1 MTKIGSPKVKAA
13 WSSAKAKAEFCELIY
28 RAEANGPQTVTRRG
42 RRVAVIVSLKEWER
56 TTKVRKLGQ

>member
-1 MTKIGSPKVKAA
+1 VTKIGSTKAKA
-13 WSSAKAKAEFCELIY
+13 TWSSAKAKARFCELIS

-56 TTKVRKLGQ
+56 ATDLQR